1 MIGMVN
7 GCTTELELRERIE
20 RHISRRGAIDAVVLI
35 WHGYLTGLFEWGV
48 IELDV
53 FERLSALLPTIGRV
67 EIVELSLDESITH
80 ELKREIDEA
89 ERASKERT

>member
-1 MIGMVN
+1 MIGMAN

-20 RHISRRGAIDAVVLI
+20 RQISRRGTTDAVVLI

-67 EIVELSLDESITH
+67 ELVELSLEESITH

>member
-1 MIGMVN
+1 M
-7 GCTTELELRERIE
+7 
-20 RHISRRGAIDAVVLI
+20 
-35 WHGYLTGLFEWGV
+35 

-67 EIVELSLDESITH
+67 ELVELSLEESIPH